1 MGARRGPLGAKPP
14 SSNEAPTRMPP
25 LDTLTAIPGPEWL
38 QARRALAADR
48 FAGAAVPTTDEEVW
62 RYSRIGDFDA
72 DAYPLAGVPTVSDRL
87 IAAISAQV
95 ATVVGTHAGLL
106 VLVDG
111 HLAHAHLTPEVAER
125 GVSLST
131 ADQAPAGEAVLGSV
145 LGEPY
150 DYFGALNDGFAPGPV
165 VLDVPRGVVVD
176 APIVVVQH
184 VETADVASLPRLSV
198 RAGEN
203 SSFTLVDLQRSADVR
218 ALAVPVVELDVGAS
232 ARVTYLSVQD
242 LGRQVWQIGT
252 QVSNVGAQGH
262 LVSATAAL
270 GGDYARLRTDCALT
284 GRGASG
290 DLLAVYFGDGT
301 QTLDFRTFQDHVAP
315 DTTSNLLFKGTVGG
329 HSRSVYTGLIRV
341 RPDARGTNAFQTNR
355 NIKLSDH
362 AWAESVPNL
371 EIENNDVHCSHASA
385 VGPIDEQQR
394 FYLESRGVP
403 PQVAERLVVAG
414 FFTEVLN
421 QIPVASLV
429 EQLRRRITDKLES
442 PVD

>member
-1 MGARRGPLGAKPP
+1 MSQADAVTASAGP
-14 SSNEAPTRMPP
+14 
-25 LDTLTAIPGPEWL
+25 DWL
-38 QARRALAADR
+38 QRRRARSAER
-48 FAGAAVPTTDEEVW
+48 FADAALPTTDEEVW
-62 RYSRIGDFDA
+62 RYGRIGEFVADDF
-72 DAYPLAGVPTVSDRL
+72 PLVAAPSDP
-87 IAAISAQV
+87 AAIVEQCRQRAE
-95 ATVVGTHAGLL
+95 AVVGPRSGLL
-106 VLVDG
+106 VVVDG
-111 HLAHAHLTPEVAER
+111 HLVHADLDEALGVA
-125 GVSLST
+125 GVVLST
-131 ADQAPAGEAVLGSV
+131 AAGAATGEAVLGAV
-145 LGEPY
+145 VGAPD
-150 DYFGALNDGFAPGPV
+150 DYFGALSDGFAPCPA
-165 VLDVPRGVVVD
+165 VLDVPRGVDVD
-176 APIVVVQH
+176 LPIVVVQY
-184 VETADVASLPRLSV
+184 TAAADALSLPRLAV

-203 SSFTLVDLQRSADVR
+203 SAFTLVDLQVSADVR
-218 ALAVPVVELDVGAS
+218 AVVVPVVELDLGAS
-232 ARVTYLSVQD
+232 ARVTYLAVQD

-252 QVSNVGAQGH
+252 QASRVGTQGQ

-355 NIKLSDH
+355 NIKLSEH

-403 PQVAERLVVAG
+403 PAVAERLVVAG

-421 QIPVASLV
+421 QIPVAPLV
-429 EQLRRRITDKLES
+429 AMLRGRITDKLEG

>member
-1 MGARRGPLGAKPP
+1 M
-14 SSNEAPTRMPP
+14 SP
-25 LDTLTAIPGPEWL
+25 LDTFRPLPGPDWL
-38 QARRALAADR
+38 QARRALAAGR
-48 FAGAAVPTTDEEVW
+48 FADASVPSTDEEVW
-62 RYSRIGDFDA
+62 RYGRIGDYDA
-72 DAYPLAGVPTVSDRL
+72 DAFPLAEAPAGTEGIVDGCR
-87 IAAISAQV
+87 AHV
-95 ATVVGTHAGLL
+95 ATVVGAHGGLV

-111 HLAHAHLTPEVAER
+111 HVAHAELDPEVAAA
-125 GVSLST
+125 GVTLAS
-131 ADQAPAGEAVLGSV
+131 AQAAPAAESVLGAVLGT
-145 LGEPY
+145 PA

-176 APIVVVQH
+176 LPLVVVHH
-184 VETADVASLPRLSV
+184 VETAGVTSLPRLAV
-198 RAGEN
+198 RAGDN
-203 SSFTLVDLQRSADVR
+203 SAFTLVDLQRSAEVA
-218 ALAVPVVELDVGAS
+218 ALAVPVVELDLGAS

-242 LGRQVWQIGT
+242 LGRQVWQLGT
-252 QVSNVGAQGH
+252 QVSRVGAQGH

-270 GGDYARLRTDCALT
+270 GGDYARLRTDCALS

-290 DLLAVYFGDGT
+290 DLLAVYFADGS

-315 DTTSNLLFKGTVGG
+315 DTTSKLLFKGTVGG

-355 NIKLSDH
+355 NIKLSEH

-403 PQVAERLVVAG
+403 PFVAERLVVAG

-421 QIPVASLV
+421 QIPNEALVA
-429 EQLRRRITDKLES
+429 ELRRRITDKLES